1 MPTNDRKYMREYM
14 RRKRA
19 EGKIKHWRQYKLEKK
34 KLEKLKKQTRKA
46 EEIKIIYLQEQHL
59 RKP

>member
-1 MPTNDRKYMREYM
+1 M

-19 EGKIKHWRQYKLEKK
+19 EGKIKHWKQYKLEKEEREFK
-34 KLEKLKKQTRKA
+34 KNRQDKPPKLKLSTYK
-46 EEIKIIYLQEQHL
+46 QHL

>member
-19 EGKIKHWRQYKLEKK
+19 EGKIKHWKQYKLEKEEREFK
-34 KLEKLKKQTRKA
+34 KNRQDKTSKLKLYTYK
-46 EEIKIIYLQEQHL
+46 QHL